1 MFNKLLIANRG
12 EIACRVIRAAKGLG
26 LETIAVYSEADAGAL
41 HVSQA
46 DQAIAIGPA
55 PAERS
60 YLDADKLIAAAR
72 QAGADAIH
80 PGYGFLAE
88 NADFAQACGE
98 HGIVFVGP
106 PPAAIAA
113 MGSKVEAR
121 RIMRKAGVPLVPG
134 CHGTE
139 QDEATLLAEAEKIGF
154 PVMLKAALGGGG
166 RGMRE
171 AQSAKDFGA
180 ALRAAR
186 REARAAFGSD
196 EMLLEKRISRP
207 RHVEIQVFCDHHG
220 NAVHLFERDCS
231 IQRRHQKVLEEA
243 PAPGLD
249 EKQRAALGQLAI
261 AAARAVNYAGA
272 GTVEFIMDEDGAFYF
287 MEMNT
292 RLQVEHPVTE
302 LVTGHDLVEWQLKV
316 AAGEPLPA
324 TQEQLALRG
333 HALEARLYAE
343 DPDNG
348 FLPATGRLNRLRF
361 PEESAQVRVD
371 AGVRQGDVITMHYD
385 PMMAKLIVWDEDRA
399 RCLRRMSDALRQ
411 TEVDGVATNIGF
423 LAAVVAHPAFRA
435 ADIDTGFIER
445 HRAELLPD
453 GDGGAGGDAGQPP
466 LGKQE
471 ATAAPAPASP
481 WEATD
486 NWWLNLPEGVRLSL
500 SDEAGGQAAGASRAA
515 ERQPGATRLLAPMP
529 GRIIEITAVAGQQV
543 KEGETLLIL
552 EAMKMEHAIAAP
564 CAGVL
569 ETHRYAAG
577 DIVAEQ
583 AELLI
588 IRTPGP

>member
-1 MFNKLLIANRG
+1 MFDKLLIANRG
-12 EIACRVIRAAKGLG
+12 EIACRVIRSAKGLG
-26 LETIAVYSEADAGAL
+26 IETIAVYSEADAGAL

-46 DQAIAIGPA
+46 DQAVAIGPA
-55 PAERS
+55 PAEQS
-60 YLDADKLIAAAR
+60 YLNADKLVAAAR
-72 QAGADAIH
+72 HVGADAVH

-88 NADFAQACGE
+88 NADFAKACAA
-98 HGIVFVGP
+98 HGMVFVGP

-121 RIMRKAGVPLVPG
+121 RIMQQAGVPVTPG

-171 AQSAKDFGA
+171 VESARDFGN
-180 ALRAAR
+180 ALKAAR

-196 EMLLEKRISRP
+196 EMLLEKLVPRP
-207 RHVEIQVFCDHHG
+207 RHVEIQVFCDRHG
-220 NAVHLFERDCS
+220 NAAHLFERDCS

-243 PAPGLD
+243 PAPGLE

-261 AAARAVNYAGA
+261 AAARAINYAGA
-272 GTVEFIMDEDGAFYF
+272 GTVEFIMDEDGACYF

-302 LVTGHDLVEWQLKV
+302 LITGQDLVAWQLKV

-324 TQEQLALRG
+324 TQEQLTLRG

-343 DPDNG
+343 DPGKG

-361 PEESAQVRVD
+361 PEESAHVRVD
-371 AGVRQGDVITMHYD
+371 AGVRQGDDITMHYD

-399 RCLRRMSDALRQ
+399 RCLQRMSDALRQ

-423 LAAVVAHPAFRA
+423 LAAVVAHPAFRV
-435 ADIDTGFIER
+435 ADLDTGFIER

-453 GDGGAGGDAGQPP
+453 GDGDGGHPP
-466 LGKQE
+466 LSKQKP
-471 ATAAPAPASP
+471 TAPASP

-486 NWWLNLPEGVRLSL
+486 NWWLNLPEGARLSL
-500 SDEAGGQAAGASRAA
+500 SDEPSGPVAGASRAA
-515 ERQPGATRLLAPMP
+515 ERQPGATRVLAPMP
-529 GRIIEITAVAGQQV
+529 GRIIEITAAAGQPVQ
-543 KEGETLLIL
+543 EGDTLLTL

-564 CAGVL
+564 CAGIL
-569 ETHRYAAG
+569 ETHRYAVG

-583 AELLI
+583 AELLL

>member
-1 MFNKLLIANRG
+1 MFDKLLIANRG

-26 LETIAVYSEADAGAL
+26 IETVAVYSEADSKAL

-55 PAERS
+55 PAEQS
-60 YLDADKLIAAAR
+60 YLDADKLVAAAR
-72 QAGADAIH
+72 QAGADAVH

-88 NADFAQACGE
+88 NADFAQACAE

-113 MGSKVEAR
+113 MGSKAEAR
-121 RIMRKAGVPLVPG
+121 RIMQQAGVPVTPG
-134 CHGTE
+134 YHGTE

-171 AQSAKDFGA
+171 VESAGDFGG
-180 ALRAAR
+180 ALKAAR
-186 REARAAFGSD
+186 REARAAFGDD
-196 EMLLEKRISRP
+196 EMLVEKLVPRP

-220 NAVHLFERDCS
+220 NAAHLFERDCS
-231 IQRRHQKVLEEA
+231 VQRRHQKVLEEA

-261 AAARAVNYAGA
+261 AAARAINYAGA
-272 GTVEFIMDEDGAFYF
+272 GTVEFIMDEDGACYF

-302 LVTGHDLVEWQLKV
+302 LVTGQDLVAWQLKV
-316 AAGEPLPA
+316 AAGESLPA
-324 TQEQLALRG
+324 TQEQLTLRG

-343 DPDNG
+343 DPGNG

-361 PEESAQVRVD
+361 PEESAHVRVD

-399 RCLRRMSDALRQ
+399 RCLQRMSDALQQ
-411 TEVDGVATNIGF
+411 TEVAGVATNIGF

-453 GDGGAGGDAGQPP
+453 GDGGQPP
-466 LGKQE
+466 LDQQKP
-471 ATAAPAPASP
+471 TAPPAPASP

-486 NWWLNLPEGVRLSL
+486 NWWLNLPEGARLSL
-500 SDEAGGQAAGASRAA
+500 SDETGGPAAGASRAA

-529 GRIIEITAVAGQQV
+529 GRIIEITAAAGQPV
-543 KEGETLLIL
+543 KEGDALLIL
-552 EAMKMEHAIAAP
+552 EAMKMEHAVAAP

-569 ETHRYAAG
+569 EAHRYAVG

-588 IRTPGP
+588 IRTPGA

>member
-1 MFNKLLIANRG
+1 MFDKLLIANRG

-26 LETIAVYSEADAGAL
+26 IETIAVYSEADATAL
-41 HVSQA
+41 HVSSA

-55 PAERS
+55 PAEQS
-60 YLDADKLIAAAR
+60 YLDADKLVAAAR
-72 QAGADAIH
+72 QAGADAVH

-88 NADFAQACGE
+88 NADFAKACAE

-121 RIMRKAGVPLVPG
+121 RIMQQAGVPVTPG
-134 CHGTE
+134 YHGTE
-139 QDEATLLAEAEKIGF
+139 QDEATLLAEAERIGF

-171 AQSAKDFGA
+171 VESAGDFGD
-180 ALRAAR
+180 ALKAAR
-186 REARAAFGSD
+186 REARAAFGDD
-196 EMLLEKRISRP
+196 EMLLEKLVPRP

-220 NAVHLFERDCS
+220 NAAHLFERDCS
-231 IQRRHQKVLEEA
+231 VQRRHQKVLEEA

-261 AAARAVNYAGA
+261 AAARAINYAGA
-272 GTVEFIMDEDGAFYF
+272 GTVEFIMDEDGACYF

-302 LVTGHDLVEWQLKV
+302 LVTGQDLVAWQLKV

-343 DPDNG
+343 DPHKG

-361 PEESAQVRVD
+361 PEESAHVRVD

-399 RCLRRMSDALRQ
+399 RCLQRMSDALHQ
-411 TEVDGVATNIGF
+411 TEVDGVATNIDF

-453 GDGGAGGDAGQPP
+453 GDGGRPP
-466 LGKQE
+466 LGKQKP
-471 ATAAPAPASP
+471 TAAPALASP

-486 NWWLNLPEGVRLSL
+486 NWWLNLPEGARLSL
-500 SDEAGGQAAGASRAA
+500 SDETGGPAAATSRAA

-529 GRIIEITAVAGQQV
+529 GRIIEITAAAGQQV
-543 KEGETLLIL
+543 KEGDTLLIL
-552 EAMKMEHAIAAP
+552 EAMKMEHAVAAP

-569 ETHRYAAG
+569 EAHRYAVG

-583 AELLI
+583 AELLL

>member
-1 MFNKLLIANRG
+1 MFDKLLIANRG

-26 LETIAVYSEADAGAL
+26 IETIAVYSEADANAL

-55 PAERS
+55 PAEQS
-60 YLDADKLIAAAR
+60 YLDADKLIDAAR

-88 NADFAQACGE
+88 NADFAQACAE
-98 HGIVFVGP
+98 HGVVFVGP

-121 RIMRKAGVPLVPG
+121 RIMQQAGVPVTPG
-134 CHGTE
+134 YHGTE
-139 QDEATLLAEAEKIGF
+139 QDEATLLAEAERIGF

-171 AQSAKDFGA
+171 VESAGDFGG
-180 ALRAAR
+180 ALKAAR
-186 REARAAFGSD
+186 REARAAFGD
-196 EMLLEKRISRP
+196 NEMLLEKLIPRP

-220 NAVHLFERDCS
+220 NAAHLFERDCS

-249 EKQRAALGQLAI
+249 EKQRAALGRLAI
-261 AAARAVNYAGA
+261 AAARAINYAGA
-272 GTVEFIMDEDGAFYF
+272 GTVEFIMDEEGACYF

-302 LVTGHDLVEWQLKV
+302 LVTGQDLVAWQLKV

-343 DPDNG
+343 DPDKG

-361 PEESAQVRVD
+361 PEESASVRVD

-399 RCLRRMSDALRQ
+399 RCLQRMSDALHQ

-453 GDGGAGGDAGQPP
+453 GDGSGRHSPLDKQKPTSPP
-466 LGKQE
+466 
-471 ATAAPAPASP
+471 PPASP

-486 NWWLNLPEGVRLSL
+486 NWWLNLPEGARLSL
-500 SDEAGGQAAGASRAA
+500 SNETGGPAAATSRAA

-529 GRIIEITAVAGQQV
+529 GRIIEITAAAGQPV
-543 KEGETLLIL
+543 KEGDTLLIL
-552 EAMKMEHAIAAP
+552 EAMKMEHAVAAP

-569 ETHRYAAG
+569 ETHRYAVG

>member
-1 MFNKLLIANRG
+1 MFDKLLIANRG

-26 LETIAVYSEADAGAL
+26 IETIAVYSEADANAL

-55 PAERS
+55 PAEQS
-60 YLDADKLIAAAR
+60 YLDADKLIDAAR
-72 QAGADAIH
+72 HAGADAVH

-88 NADFAQACGE
+88 NADFAQACAE

-113 MGSKVEAR
+113 MGSKVGAR
-121 RIMRKAGVPLVPG
+121 RIMQQAGVPVTPG
-134 CHGTE
+134 YHGTE
-139 QDEATLLAEAEKIGF
+139 QDEVTLLAEAERIGF

-171 AQSAKDFGA
+171 VESARDFGG
-180 ALRAAR
+180 ALKAAR
-186 REARAAFGSD
+186 REAWAAFGD
-196 EMLLEKRISRP
+196 NEMLLEKLIPRP
-207 RHVEIQVFCDHHG
+207 RHVEIQVFCDRHG
-220 NAVHLFERDCS
+220 NAAHLFERDCS
-231 IQRRHQKVLEEA
+231 VQRRHQKVLEEA

-249 EKQRAALGQLAI
+249 EKQRAALGRLAI
-261 AAARAVNYAGA
+261 AAARAINYAGA
-272 GTVEFIMDEDGAFYF
+272 GTVEFIMDEDGACYF

-302 LVTGHDLVEWQLKV
+302 LVTGQDLVAWQLKV

-343 DPDNG
+343 DPDKG

-361 PEESAQVRVD
+361 PEESAHVRVD

-399 RCLRRMSDALRQ
+399 RCLQRMSDALQQ
-411 TEVDGVATNIGF
+411 TEVDGVATNIDF
-423 LAAVVAHPAFRA
+423 LAAVVAHPAFQA

-453 GDGGAGGDAGQPP
+453 GGGGGGQPP
-466 LGKQE
+466 LGKQKPV
-471 ATAAPAPASP
+471 ALPALASP

-486 NWWLNLPEGVRLSL
+486 NWWLNLPEGARLSL
-500 SDEAGGQAAGASRAA
+500 SDETGGPAAATSRAA

-529 GRIIEITAVAGQQV
+529 GRIIEITAAAGQQV
-543 KEGETLLIL
+543 KEGDTLLIL
-552 EAMKMEHAIAAP
+552 EAMKMEHAVAAP

-569 ETHRYAAG
+569 ETHRYAVG

-583 AELLI
+583 AELLL

>member
-1 MFNKLLIANRG
+1 MFDKLLIANRG
-12 EIACRVIRAAKGLG
+12 EIACRVIRSAKGLG
-26 LETIAVYSEADAGAL
+26 IETIAVYSEADAKAL
-41 HVSQA
+41 HVSSA

-55 PAERS
+55 PAEQS
-60 YLDADKLIAAAR
+60 YLDADKLVAAAR
-72 QAGADAIH
+72 HAGADAIH

-88 NADFAQACGE
+88 NADFAKACAA

-121 RIMRKAGVPLVPG
+121 RIMQQAGVPLTPG

-171 AQSAKDFGA
+171 VASARDFGG
-180 ALRAAR
+180 ALKAAR
-186 REARAAFGSD
+186 REARAAFGDD
-196 EMLLEKRISRP
+196 EMLLEKLVPRP
-207 RHVEIQVFCDHHG
+207 RHVEIQAFCDHHG
-220 NAVHLFERDCS
+220 NAAHLFERDCS

-249 EKQRAALGQLAI
+249 EKQRGALGQLAI
-261 AAARAVNYAGA
+261 AAARAINYAGA

-302 LVTGHDLVEWQLKV
+302 LITGQDLVEWQLKV

-324 TQEQLALRG
+324 TSEQLALRG

-343 DPDNG
+343 DPDKG

-361 PEESAQVRVD
+361 PEESAHVRVD
-371 AGVRQGDVITMHYD
+371 AGVRQGDDITMHYD

-399 RCLRRMSDALRQ
+399 RCLQRMSDALRQ
-411 TEVDGVATNIGF
+411 TEVAGVATNIGF

-453 GDGGAGGDAGQPP
+453 RDAGADAKQPP
-466 LGKQE
+466 LGQQKP
-471 ATAAPAPASP
+471 TAAPPPASP

-486 NWWLNLPEGVRLSL
+486 NWWLNLPEEARLSL
-500 SDEAGGQAAGASRAA
+500 SDETGGQAAAASRAA
-515 ERQPGATRLLAPMP
+515 DRQPGATRLLAPMP
-529 GRIIEITAVAGQQV
+529 GRIIEIIAAAGQQV
-543 KEGETLLIL
+543 KEGDTLLIL
-552 EAMKMEHAIAAP
+552 EAMKMEHAVAAP

-569 ETHRYAAG
+569 EAHRYAVG

-583 AELLI
+583 AELLL

>member
-1 MFNKLLIANRG
+1 MFDKLLIANRG

-26 LETIAVYSEADAGAL
+26 IETIAVYSEADAGAL
-41 HVSQA
+41 HVSSA

-55 PAERS
+55 PAEQS

-72 QAGADAIH
+72 HAGADAIH

-88 NADFAQACGE
+88 NADFAQACAE

-106 PPAAIAA
+106 SPGAIAA
-113 MGSKVEAR
+113 MGSKAEAR
-121 RIMRKAGVPLVPG
+121 RIMQKASVPLTPG

-171 AQSAKDFGA
+171 VESAKDFGG
-180 ALRAAR
+180 ALKAAR
-186 REARAAFGSD
+186 REARTAFGAD
-196 EMLLEKRISRP
+196 EMLLEKLVPRP
-207 RHVEIQVFCDHHG
+207 RHVEVQVFCDHHG
-220 NAVHLFERDCS
+220 NAAHLFERDCS
-231 IQRRHQKVLEEA
+231 VQRRHQKILEEA
-243 PAPGLD
+243 PAPGLE
-249 EKQRAALGQLAI
+249 EKQRTALGQLAI
-261 AAARAVNYAGA
+261 AAARAINYAGA

-302 LVTGHDLVEWQLKV
+302 LITGQDLVQWQLKV

-343 DPDNG
+343 DPGNG

-361 PEESAQVRVD
+361 PEESAHVRVD
-371 AGVRQGDVITMHYD
+371 AGVRQGDDITMHYD

-399 RCLRRMSDALRQ
+399 RCLQRMSDALRQ

-453 GDGGAGGDAGQPP
+453 GSAGQLP
-466 LGKQE
+466 LGEQKS
-471 ATAAPAPASP
+471 TAAPPPASP

-486 NWWLNLPEGVRLSL
+486 NWWLNLPEAARLSL
-500 SDEAGGQAAGASRAA
+500 SDETGGQAAAASRATA
-515 ERQPGATRLLAPMP
+515 RQPDVTRLLAPMP
-529 GRIIEITAVAGQQV
+529 GRIIEITAAEGQQV
-543 KEGETLLIL
+543 KEGDTLLIL
-552 EAMKMEHAIAAP
+552 EAMKMEHAVAAP

-569 ETHRYAAG
+569 EAHRYAVG

-583 AELLI
+583 TELLL
-588 IRTPGP
+588 IRTSGP

>member
-1 MFNKLLIANRG
+1 MFDKLLIANRG
-12 EIACRVIRAAKGLG
+12 EIACRVIRSAKGLG
-26 LETIAVYSEADAGAL
+26 IETIAVYSEADAKAL

-55 PAERS
+55 PAEQS
-60 YLDADKLIAAAR
+60 YLDADKLVAAAR
-72 QAGADAIH
+72 HAGADAVH

-88 NADFAQACGE
+88 NADFAKACAE

-121 RIMRKAGVPLVPG
+121 RIMQQAGVPLTPG

-171 AQSAKDFGA
+171 VASARDFGG
-180 ALRAAR
+180 ALKAAR
-186 REARAAFGSD
+186 REARAAFGDD
-196 EMLLEKRISRP
+196 EMLLEKLVPRP

-220 NAVHLFERDCS
+220 NAAHLFERDCS

-261 AAARAVNYAGA
+261 AAARAINYAGA

-302 LVTGHDLVEWQLKV
+302 LITGQDLVEWQLKV

-324 TQEQLALRG
+324 TSEQLALRG

-343 DPDNG
+343 DPGKG

-361 PEESAQVRVD
+361 PEESVHVRVD

-399 RCLRRMSDALRQ
+399 RCLQRMSDALRQ

-453 GDGGAGGDAGQPP
+453 GDVGADAEQSP
-466 LGKQE
+466 LGKQKP
-471 ATAAPAPASP
+471 TAPPAPASP

-486 NWWLNLPEGVRLSL
+486 NWWLNLPEGARLSL
-500 SDEAGGQAAGASRAA
+500 SDETGGQAAAASRAA
-515 ERQPGATRLLAPMP
+515 DRQPGATRLLAPMP
-529 GRIIEITAVAGQQV
+529 GRIIEITAAEGQQV
-543 KEGETLLIL
+543 KEGDTLLIL
-552 EAMKMEHAIAAP
+552 EAMKMEHAVAAP

-569 ETHRYAAG
+569 EAHRYAVG

-583 AELLI
+583 AELLL

>member
-26 LETIAVYSEADAGAL
+26 IETIAVYSEADANAL

-55 PAERS
+55 PAEQS
-60 YLDADKLIAAAR
+60 YLNADKLVAAAR
-72 QAGADAIH
+72 QAGADAVH

-88 NADFAQACGE
+88 NADFAKACAE
-98 HGIVFVGP
+98 HGVVFVGP

-121 RIMRKAGVPLVPG
+121 RIMQQAGVPVTPG
-134 CHGTE
+134 YHGTE
-139 QDEATLLAEAEKIGF
+139 QDEATLLAEAERIGF

-171 AQSAKDFGA
+171 VESTGDFGG
-180 ALRAAR
+180 ALKAAR
-186 REARAAFGSD
+186 REARAAFGDD
-196 EMLLEKRISRP
+196 EMLLEKLVPRP

-220 NAVHLFERDCS
+220 NAAHLFERDCS

-249 EKQRAALGQLAI
+249 EKQRAALGRLAI
-261 AAARAVNYAGA
+261 AAARAINYAGA
-272 GTVEFIMDEDGAFYF
+272 GTVEFIMDEDGACYF

-302 LVTGHDLVEWQLKV
+302 LVTGQDLVAWQLRV

-343 DPDNG
+343 DPDKG

-361 PEESAQVRVD
+361 PEESAHVRVD

-399 RCLRRMSDALRQ
+399 RCLQRMSDALHQ
-411 TEVDGVATNIGF
+411 TEVDGVATNIDF

-453 GDGGAGGDAGQPP
+453 GGGDGGQPP
-466 LGKQE
+466 LGKQKPV
-471 ATAAPAPASP
+471 ALPAPASP

-486 NWWLNLPEGVRLSL
+486 NWWLNLPEGARLSL
-500 SDEAGGQAAGASRAA
+500 SDETGGPAAAASRAA

-529 GRIIEITAVAGQQV
+529 GRIIEITAAAGQQV
-543 KEGETLLIL
+543 EEGDTLLIL
-552 EAMKMEHAIAAP
+552 EAMKMEHAVAAP

-569 ETHRYAAG
+569 EAHRYAVG

-583 AELLI
+583 AELLL

>member
-1 MFNKLLIANRG
+1 MFDKLLIANRG

-26 LETIAVYSEADAGAL
+26 IETIAVYSEADADAL
-41 HVSQA
+41 HVSSA

-55 PAERS
+55 PAEQS
-60 YLDADKLIAAAR
+60 YLDADKLVAAAR
-72 QAGADAIH
+72 QAGADAVH

-88 NADFAQACGE
+88 NADFAKACAE

-121 RIMRKAGVPLVPG
+121 RIMQQAGVPVTPG
-134 CHGTE
+134 YHGTK

-171 AQSAKDFGA
+171 VESAADFGD
-180 ALRAAR
+180 ALKTAR
-186 REARAAFGSD
+186 REARAAFGDD
-196 EMLLEKRISRP
+196 EMLLEKLVPRP

-220 NAVHLFERDCS
+220 NAAHLFERDCS
-231 IQRRHQKVLEEA
+231 VQRRHQKVLEEA

-261 AAARAVNYAGA
+261 AAARAINYAGA
-272 GTVEFIMDEDGAFYF
+272 GTVEFIMDEDGACYF

-302 LVTGHDLVEWQLKV
+302 LVTGQDLVAWQLKV

-324 TQEQLALRG
+324 TQEQLTLRG

-343 DPDNG
+343 DPGNG

-361 PEESAQVRVD
+361 PEESASVRVD

-399 RCLRRMSDALRQ
+399 RCLQRMSDALQQ
-411 TEVDGVATNIGF
+411 TEVAGVATNIGF

-453 GDGGAGGDAGQPP
+453 GDGGQPP
-466 LGKQE
+466 LDQQKP
-471 ATAAPAPASP
+471 TAPPAPASP

-486 NWWLNLPEGVRLSL
+486 NWWLNLPEGARLSL
-500 SDEAGGQAAGASRAA
+500 SDETGGPAAAASRAA

-529 GRIIEITAVAGQQV
+529 GRIIEITAAAGQPV
-543 KEGETLLIL
+543 KEGDALLIL
-552 EAMKMEHAIAAP
+552 EAMKMEHAVAAP

-569 ETHRYAAG
+569 EAHRYAVG

-588 IRTPGP
+588 IRTPGA

>member
-1 MFNKLLIANRG
+1 MFDKLLIANRG

-26 LETIAVYSEADAGAL
+26 IETVAVYSEADSKAL

-55 PAERS
+55 PAEQS
-60 YLDADKLIAAAR
+60 YLDADKLVAAAR
-72 QAGADAIH
+72 QAGADAVH

-88 NADFAQACGE
+88 NADFAQACAE

-121 RIMRKAGVPLVPG
+121 RIMQKAGVPVTPG
-134 CHGTE
+134 YHGTE

-171 AQSAKDFGA
+171 VESAGDFGG
-180 ALRAAR
+180 ALKAAR
-186 REARAAFGSD
+186 REARAAFGAD
-196 EMLLEKRISRP
+196 EMLVEKLVPRP

-220 NAVHLFERDCS
+220 NAAHLFERDCS
-231 IQRRHQKVLEEA
+231 VQRRHQKVLEEA

-261 AAARAVNYAGA
+261 AAARAINYAGA
-272 GTVEFIMDEDGAFYF
+272 GTVEFIMDEDGACYF

-302 LVTGHDLVEWQLKV
+302 LVTGQDLVAWQLKV

-324 TQEQLALRG
+324 TQEQLTLRG

-343 DPDNG
+343 DPGNG

-361 PEESAQVRVD
+361 PEESASVRVD

-399 RCLRRMSDALRQ
+399 RCLQRMSDALQQ
-411 TEVDGVATNIGF
+411 TEVAGVATNIGF

-453 GDGGAGGDAGQPP
+453 GDGGQPP
-466 LGKQE
+466 LDKQE
-471 ATAAPAPASP
+471 PTAPPAPVSP

-486 NWWLNLPEGVRLSL
+486 NWWLNLPEGDRLGRG
-500 SDEAGGQAAGASRAA
+500 DETGGPTAAASRAA

-529 GRIIEITAVAGQQV
+529 GRIIEITAAAGQQV
-543 KEGETLLIL
+543 KEGDTLLIL
-552 EAMKMEHAIAAP
+552 EAMKMEHAVAAP

-569 ETHRYAAG
+569 EAHRYAVG

-588 IRTPGP
+588 IRTPRS

>member
-1 MFNKLLIANRG
+1 MFDKLLIANRG
-12 EIACRVIRAAKGLG
+12 EIACRVIRSAKGLG
-26 LETIAVYSEADAGAL
+26 IETIAVYSEADAAAL
-41 HVSQA
+41 HVASA

-55 PAERS
+55 PAEQS
-60 YLDADKLIAAAR
+60 YLDADKLVAAAR
-72 QAGADAIH
+72 HAGADAVH

-88 NADFAQACGE
+88 NADFAKACAA

-121 RIMRKAGVPLVPG
+121 RIMQQAGVPLTPG

-171 AQSAKDFGA
+171 VASAKDFGG
-180 ALRAAR
+180 ALKAAR
-186 REARAAFGSD
+186 REARAAFGDD
-196 EMLLEKRISRP
+196 EMLLEKLVPRP

-220 NAVHLFERDCS
+220 NAAHLFERDCS

-261 AAARAVNYAGA
+261 AAARAINYAGA

-302 LVTGHDLVEWQLKV
+302 LITGQDLVEWQLKV

-324 TQEQLALRG
+324 TSKQLALRG

-343 DPDNG
+343 DPDKG

-361 PEESAQVRVD
+361 PEESAHVRVD
-371 AGVRQGDVITMHYD
+371 AGVRQGDDITMHYD

-399 RCLRRMSDALRQ
+399 RCLQRMSDALRQ
-411 TEVDGVATNIGF
+411 TEVDGVATNISF

-435 ADIDTGFIER
+435 VDIDTGFIER

-453 GDGGAGGDAGQPP
+453 GDAGQPL
-466 LGKQE
+466 LGQQKP
-471 ATAAPAPASP
+471 TAAPPPVSP

-486 NWWLNLPEGVRLSL
+486 NWWLNLPETARLSL
-500 SDEAGGQAAGASRAA
+500 SDETGGQAAAASRAA
-515 ERQPGATRLLAPMP
+515 DRQPGATRLLAPMP
-529 GRIIEITAVAGQQV
+529 GRIIEITVAAGQQV
-543 KEGETLLIL
+543 KEGDTLLIL
-552 EAMKMEHAIAAP
+552 EAMKMEHAVSAP

-569 ETHRYAAG
+569 EAHRYAVG

-583 AELLI
+583 AELLL

>member
-1 MFNKLLIANRG
+1 MFDKLLIANRG

-26 LETIAVYSEADAGAL
+26 IETIAVYSEADADAL

-55 PAERS
+55 PAEQS
-60 YLDADKLIAAAR
+60 YLDADKLVAAAR
-72 QAGADAIH
+72 QAGADAVH

-88 NADFAQACGE
+88 NADFAKACAA

-113 MGSKVEAR
+113 MGSKVQAR
-121 RIMRKAGVPLVPG
+121 RIMQKAGVPVTPG
-134 CHGTE
+134 YHGTE

-171 AQSAKDFGA
+171 VESAGDFGN
-180 ALRAAR
+180 ALKAAR
-186 REARAAFGSD
+186 REARAAFGAD
-196 EMLLEKRISRP
+196 EMLLEKLVPRP

-220 NAVHLFERDCS
+220 NAAHLFERDCS
-231 IQRRHQKVLEEA
+231 VQRRHQKVLEEA

-261 AAARAVNYAGA
+261 AAARAINYAGA
-272 GTVEFIMDEDGAFYF
+272 GTVEFIMDEDGACYF

-302 LVTGHDLVEWQLKV
+302 LITGQDLVAWQLKV

-324 TQEQLALRG
+324 TQEQLTLRG

-343 DPDNG
+343 DPGNG

-361 PEESAQVRVD
+361 PEESVQVRVD

-385 PMMAKLIVWDEDRA
+385 PMMAKLIVWDEDRDH
-399 RCLRRMSDALRQ
+399 CLQRMSDALQQ
-411 TEVDGVATNIGF
+411 TEVDGVATNIDF

-453 GDGGAGGDAGQPP
+453 GDGGQPP
-466 LGKQE
+466 LGQQKP
-471 ATAAPAPASP
+471 TTAPALASP

-486 NWWLNLPEGVRLSL
+486 NWWLNLPEEARLSRG
-500 SDEAGGQAAGASRAA
+500 DETGGPAAAASRAA
-515 ERQPGATRLLAPMP
+515 ERQAGATRLLAPMP
-529 GRIIEITAVAGQQV
+529 GRIIEITAAAGQPV
-543 KEGETLLIL
+543 KEGDTLLIL
-552 EAMKMEHAIAAP
+552 EAMKMEHAVAAP

-569 ETHRYAAG
+569 EAHRYAVG